1 MTSQEF
7 RNKDGSISVNYMK
20 DHISEEETNKI
31 WCHPY
36 YELMVI
42 IQGDVTYSSNE
53 GITRITDKSVVFTRA
68 HEVHNPFV
76 HDSQIYERYKV
87 RFNIGF
93 ARRILK
99 DAYGIDKEISRSYKK
114 GLSDADFDEI
124 LRNVKNLVNVIE
136 KRSDSP
142 ESELRETVY
151 LISALI
157 RAVEAQPRPD
167 VFEKNYISDVVEHIK
182 NNYSTRITAEGLA
195 ARFFVSRGKL
205 IYDFKAYCDMTFL
218 EYLTLTRLEAAKE
231 LLLSGYSVSYA
242 AENCGFSS
250 PSYFIKVF
258 SRVMGMTPL
267 KFQTNFSLKD

>member
-1 MTSQEF
+1 MTSQEYT
-7 RNKDGSISVNYMK
+7 NKDGLISVNYMK
-20 DHISEEETNKI
+20 EHISEEETNKI

-42 IQGDVTYSSNE
+42 ISGEVTYSSNE
-53 GITRITDKSVVFTRA
+53 GITRVTDKSVVFTRA

-87 RFNIGF
+87 RFNSDF

-99 DAYGIDKEISRSYKK
+99 DSYGIDKEISRSYKK
-114 GLSDADFDEI
+114 GVSDADFDEI
-124 LRNVKNLVNVIE
+124 LRSVKNLVDIIE
-136 KRSDSP
+136 KGSDSA

-157 RAVEAQPRPD
+157 CAAEAQPRPD

-182 NNYSTRITAEGLA
+182 NNYNTRITAEELA

-205 IYDFKAYCDMTFL
+205 IYDFKAYCDMTLL

-231 LLLSGYSVSYA
+231 MLLSGYAVSHA
-242 AENCGFSS
+242 AESCGFSS

-267 KFQTNFSLKD
+267 KFQTNFSPKD